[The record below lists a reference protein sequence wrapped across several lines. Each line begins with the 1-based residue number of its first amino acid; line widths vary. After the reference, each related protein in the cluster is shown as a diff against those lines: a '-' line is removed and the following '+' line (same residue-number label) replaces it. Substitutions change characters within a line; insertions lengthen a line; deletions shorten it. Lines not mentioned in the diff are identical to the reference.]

1 MMMSDLVERLRK
13 RTLVHHGGES
23 KYGWN
28 LTEGDSELHVEAATE
43 IEALRSQLA
52 HWKVFAE
59 HAEAERSRLK
69 LLLDRECSDA
79 DAILTALG
87 MTADLY
93 RTDGGSLH
101 MPRILGCLAGPQ
113 NAVQAAYGGLTQTA
127 QG

>member
-1 MMMSDLVERLRK
+1 MVMNDLVERLRR

-59 HAEAERSRLK
+59 HAEGERSSLSADAAR
-69 LLLDRECSDA
+69 LDRFEEWLA
-79 DAILTALG
+79 D
-87 MTADLY
+87 
-93 RTDGGSLH
+93 R
-101 MPRILGCLAGPQ
+101 AGPMLHIDQ
-113 NAVQAAYGGLTQTA
+113 IKDALK
-127 QG
+127 